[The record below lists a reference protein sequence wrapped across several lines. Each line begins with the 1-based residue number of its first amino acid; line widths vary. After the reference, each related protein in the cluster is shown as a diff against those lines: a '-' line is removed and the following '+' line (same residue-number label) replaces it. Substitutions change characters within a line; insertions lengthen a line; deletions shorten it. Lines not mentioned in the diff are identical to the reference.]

1 MEEIGDGYG
10 SYSWIFP
17 LYSLLF
23 LSDFVRW
30 DIMKKLL
37 NQAYKDRHPYLFIAP
52 AVILLTVF
60 SIIPIIIAFV
70 ISFTDLDLKGLADW
84 SNINFIGIENYKELA
99 SDDTFI
105 TSLLNTAFYV
115 VIGVPLV
122 IISSLSIALLLNYGS
137 NMLFTVFRS
146 VYYMPSI
153 TNIIAVAVIWGY
165 LYNTE
170 YGLFNYLLSIINVEN
185 IPWLEDRTIAKISLI
200 ILAVW
205 KGIGIN
211 MIIFLAALQG
221 IPRSYYE
228 AAEMDGANRIQMLFN
243 VTLPLLRYATFFVTV
258 TTLIGWMQFFEEP
271 FVMTDGG
278 PLDGTI
284 SIALFIYKEGFQYS
298 QFGYA
303 AAGSFVLFIL
313 IIIMTLFQFKMRKSD
328 TEY

>member
-1 MEEIGDGYG
+1 MN
-10 SYSWIFP
+10 
-17 LYSLLF
+17 
-23 LSDFVRW
+23 
-30 DIMKKLL
+30 KLL
-37 NQAYKDRHPYLFIAP
+37 KNRHPYMFIAP
-52 AVILLTVF
+52 AVVLLLLF
-60 SIIPIIIAFV
+60 SIIPILIAFV
-70 ISFTDLDLKGLADW
+70 ISFTDLNLKGLVDW
-84 SNINFIGIENYKELA
+84 SSVNFIGIENYKDLL
-99 SDDTFI
+99 SDNTFI
-105 TSLLNTAFYV
+105 KSIFNTVFYV

-122 IISSLSIALLLNYGS
+122 IISSLSIALLLNYGTS
-137 NMLFTVFRS
+137 RIFNTFRA

-170 YGLFNYLLSIINVEN
+170 YGLFNFLLSLLTVEN
-185 IPWLEDRTIAKISLI
+185 IPWLEEPTIAKISLI

-221 IPRSYYE
+221 IPKSYYE
-228 AAEMDGANRIQMLFN
+228 AAEMDGANRFQVLFN
-243 VTLPLLRYATFFVTV
+243 VTLPLLRYATFFVTI

-278 PLDGTI
+278 PLDGTV
-284 SIALFIYKEGFQYS
+284 SVALFIYKEGFQFS

-303 AAGSFVLFIL
+303 AAASFVLFAM
-313 IIIMTLFQFKMRKSD
+313 IIIVTAIQFKLRKSD

>member
-1 MEEIGDGYG
+1 M
-10 SYSWIFP
+10 
-17 LYSLLF
+17 
-23 LSDFVRW
+23 
-30 DIMKKLL
+30 
-37 NQAYKDRHPYLFIAP
+37 FITP
-52 AVILLTVF
+52 AVLLLSLF
-60 SIIPIIIAFV
+60 SLIPILIAFF
-70 ISFTDLDLKGLADW
+70 ISFTDMNLKGLADW
-84 SNINFIGIENYKELA
+84 SSVSFIGFENYQSLFT
-99 SDDTFI
+99 DDKFI
-105 TSLLNTAFYV
+105 KSIYNTIFYV
-115 VIGVPLV
+115 VFGVPLV
-122 IISSLSIALLLNYGS
+122 IICSLSIALLLNYGTS
-137 NMLFTVFRS
+137 KLFNMFRA

-170 YGLFNYLLSIINVEN
+170 YGLFNYLLSLLTIEN
-185 IPWLEDRTIAKISLI
+185 IPWLQEPTIAKISLI

-221 IPRSYYE
+221 IPKSYYE
-228 AAEMDGANRIQMLFN
+228 AAEMDGANRLQVLFN

-284 SIALFIYKEGFQYS
+284 SIALFIYKEGFQFS
-298 QFGYA
+298 EFGYA
-303 AAGSFVLFIL
+303 AAASFVLFAM
-313 IIIMTLFQFKMRKSD
+313 IIVVTMLQFKLRKSD

>member
-1 MEEIGDGYG
+1 MNDV
-10 SYSWIFP
+10 FRRT
-17 LYSLLF
+17 L
-23 LSDFVRW
+23 R
-30 DIMKKLL
+30 
-37 NQAYKDRHPYLFIAP
+37 NRHPYMFIAP
-52 AVILLTVF
+52 AVILLTIF
-60 SIIPIIIAFV
+60 SIIPILIAFV
-70 ISFTDLDLKGLADW
+70 ISFTNLDLKGLADW
-84 SNINFIGIENYKELA
+84 SNIEFIGLENYKELL
-99 SDDTFI
+99 SDDVFV
-105 TSLLNTAFYV
+105 TSLLNTGFYV

-122 IISSLSIALLLNYGS
+122 IICSLSIALLLNYGTS
-137 NMLFTVFRS
+137 MLFKIFRS

-170 YGLFNYLLSIINVEN
+170 YGLFNYLLSLMSIEN
-185 IPWLEDRTIAKISLI
+185 IPWLEEPTIAKISLI

-228 AAEMDGANRIQMLFN
+228 AAEMDGANRVQMLFN

-298 QFGYA
+298 EFGYA
-303 AAGSFVLFIL
+303 AAGSFVLFML
-313 IIIMTLFQFKMRKSD
+313 IIVVTLVQFKLRKSD
-328 TEY
+328 VEH